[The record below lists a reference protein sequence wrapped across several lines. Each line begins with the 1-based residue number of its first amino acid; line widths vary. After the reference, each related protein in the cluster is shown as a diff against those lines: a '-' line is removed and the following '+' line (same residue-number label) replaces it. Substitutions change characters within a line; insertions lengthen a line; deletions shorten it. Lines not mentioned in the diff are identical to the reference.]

1 MKLLLVDQRT
11 LFDEEDTCVR
21 NCFAFEKRQCTL
33 FLITLLQGWRSHV
46 RFTKQAAAL
55 EATNQCEKMSC
66 QSNIIVPGFEPATFK
81 FESHPIT
88 TRPELPPKK
97 KKCLV
102 SNTKSYLAFL
112 HSSQAFLWNKN
123 AISIDWKCTNAHA
136 AFAPET
142 LSWKSY

>member
-1 MKLLLVDQRT
+1 MYIVFNNSFARVAFT
-11 LFDEEDTCVR
+11 RAFYEASCCVR
-21 NCFAFEKRQCTL
+21 GKKKYFFKWANPDL
-33 FLITLLQGWRSHV
+33 FFIYFRS
-46 RFTKQAAAL
+46 FQSNNTSL
-55 EATNQCEKMSC
+55 TTNQCEKMSC

-123 AISIDWKCTNAHA
+123 AISID
-136 AFAPET
+136 
-142 LSWKSY
+142 